1 MCHDFVRVLSF
12 LPRVLYF
19 CEGIARRGGRLSY
32 HFQEEC
38 VSRIS
43 KPEDI
48 HAVANA
54 FRESRILLTAVELD
68 VFSQLSPDEKT
79 SLQVAHAIGTDPR
92 ATDRLMNALCVIGL
106 LEKRDGLFFNTEA
119 AGRYL
124 VRGSDAYLGN
134 LAHAN
139 HLWDLWGGMTQA
151 VRTGTGRGR
160 EPIGDR
166 GEEWL
171 EAFIAAMHHRA
182 RTQAPQDVNLIDLHD
197 AEHVLDLGGGSG
209 IYAMTMLRVKRD
221 LRATV
226 FDLPEVVPI
235 TRRYIE
241 AAGLEERIDTRAG
254 DYHTDDMGS
263 GYDVI
268 FLSAIIHSNSYEEN
282 RQLIKRCA
290 AALRPG
296 GQIVVQDYIME
307 ENRVHPERGA
317 LFALN
322 MLVATEAGDTFTE
335 HEVRTWMEEAGLSDC
350 ERRDTPTGTAQV
362 VGWKR

>member
-1 MCHDFVRVLSF
+1 M
-12 LPRVLYF
+12 
-19 CEGIARRGGRLSY
+19 
-32 HFQEEC
+32 
-38 VSRIS
+38 SRIS
-43 KPEDI
+43 TSEDI
-48 HAVANA
+48 TAIANA

-68 VFSQLSPDEKT
+68 VFSQLASRERT

-92 ATDRLMNALCVIGL
+92 ATDRLMNALCVMGL
-106 LEKRDGLFFNTEA
+106 LQKRDGLFFNTEA
-119 AGRYL
+119 AARYL
-124 VRGSDAYLGN
+124 VRGSDAYLRN
-134 LAHAN
+134 LSHTN
-139 HLWDLWGGMTQA
+139 HLWDLWDGMTGA

-160 EPIGDR
+160 QSIGDR
-166 GEEWL
+166 GEKWL

-235 TRRYIE
+235 TRRYVAE
-241 AAGLEERIDTRAG
+241 AGFADRIDTRAG
-254 DYHTDDMGS
+254 DYHTDDIGS
-263 GYDVI
+263 GYDVV

-282 RQLIKRCA
+282 RALIRRCVE
-290 AALRPG
+290 ALRPG
-296 GQIVVQDYIME
+296 GQVIVQDFIME
-307 ENRVHPERGA
+307 ENRVQPEHGA

-335 HEVRTWMEEAGLSDC
+335 HEVRTWMEEAGLSDI

>member
-1 MCHDFVRVLSF
+1 M
-12 LPRVLYF
+12 
-19 CEGIARRGGRLSY
+19 GRFST
-32 HFQEEC
+32 
-38 VSRIS
+38 
-43 KPEDI
+43 PEDI
-48 HAVANA
+48 YAIANA

-68 VFSQLSPDEKT
+68 VFSQLDSDEKT
-79 SLQVAHAIGTDPR
+79 SLQVAYAIGTDPR

-106 LEKRDGLFFNTEA
+106 LQKRDGLFFNTEA
-119 AGRYL
+119 ASRYL
-124 VRGSDAYLGN
+124 VRGTASYLGN
-134 LAHAN
+134 LGHTN
-139 HLWDLWGGMTQA
+139 HLWDLWSGMTEA

-235 TRRYIE
+235 TRRYVEE
-241 AAGLEERIDTRAG
+241 AGFTERIDTRAG
-254 DYHTDDMGS
+254 DYHTDDLGS
-263 GYDVI
+263 DYDVI
-268 FLSAIIHSNSYEEN
+268 FLSAIIHSNSHEEN
-282 RQLIKRCA
+282 RSLIRRCA
-290 AALRPG
+290 EALRPG
-296 GQIVVQDYIME
+296 GQVIVQDFIME
-307 ENRVHPERGA
+307 ENRVQPEHGA

-335 HEVRTWMEEAGLSDC
+335 YEVRTWMEEAALSDI

-362 VGWKR
+362 VGWKH